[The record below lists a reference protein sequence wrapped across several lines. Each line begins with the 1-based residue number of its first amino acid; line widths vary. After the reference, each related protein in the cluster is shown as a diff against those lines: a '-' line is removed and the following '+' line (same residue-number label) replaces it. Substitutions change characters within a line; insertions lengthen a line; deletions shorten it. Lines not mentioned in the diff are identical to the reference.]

1 MLPSALLPSAP
12 SLLSLPPLSDS
23 LSELQMGA
31 SSLMSELL
39 LPEMP
44 SELLPSVPPGAL
56 PLLGEL
62 LSSKAV
68 CDIEL
73 LSESSLSLKGEIVEA
88 PAVTARGRLR
98 SHEP

>member
-12 SLLSLPPLSDS
+12 TLLSLPPLSDS
-23 LSELQMGA
+23 LSELQM
-31 SSLMSELL
+31 STSLLLSELL
-39 LPEMP
+39 LPELP
-44 SELLPSVPPGAL
+44 SELLSSVPPGAL

-73 LSESSLSLKGEIVEA
+73 LSESSLSLKGE
-88 PAVTARGRLR
+88 TACHRVAFRR
-98 SHEP
+98 

>member
-62 LSSKAV
+62 LSEQSGLRHRAAKRV
-68 CDIEL
+68 VVEL
-73 LSESSLSLKGEIVEA
+73 E
-88 PAVTARGRLR
+88 GRER
-98 SHEP
+98 